1 MVTKSGSERGERRRR
16 EEVDVEISGC
26 GESDG
31 REKRPMEESGERRR
45 GCRRSVDGER
55 KEKESD
61 GGEGR
66 IGAKK
71 RLIKKFFLNIIVRS
85 CCGPRVYV
93 LFDETDG

>member
-1 MVTKSGSERGERRRR
+1 
-16 EEVDVEISGC
+16 
-26 GESDG
+26 
-31 REKRPMEESGERRR
+31 MEESGERRR
-45 GCRRSVDGER
+45 RKAADRASMERGCRQSVDGER

-71 RLIKKFFLNIIVRS
+71 RLIKQFFLSIIVRS